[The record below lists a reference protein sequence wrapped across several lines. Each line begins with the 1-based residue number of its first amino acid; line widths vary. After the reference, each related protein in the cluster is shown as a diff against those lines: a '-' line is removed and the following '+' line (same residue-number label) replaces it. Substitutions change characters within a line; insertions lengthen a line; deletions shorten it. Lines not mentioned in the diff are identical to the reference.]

1 MNTELKEK
9 IEKSPM
15 FQLSLGS
22 KELFHTNF
30 LYWLWKAE
38 PNAFWIIMS
47 KFGIKTDDKGS
58 LVVKREWEHLDLSIV
73 HETVK
78 KKKGKDVKIVD
89 NIVAVIENKVK
100 SIPRIKQLK
109 NYNKEIEKVNKDNE
123 CKKILL
129 ALVDPGFDHNEEGWS
144 CVTYEEYRGSIK
156 ECLKIIEND
165 YDRCIIEDYNN
176 MIDTLI
182 SFKDEWLRED
192 FSSMKYMDIIED
204 SSVKDDE
211 VFSVD
216 DYIDLRINDLR
227 HKIIFSKMF
236 SSLEVNLKKHNP
248 ETEIETVTDIFEKN
262 IPLTIGYGMTNATG
276 LIEAK
281 VKINADYLLGIQV
294 QGYQYRH
301 FIEFS
306 NSSCVKEFIRKELQD
321 KFGQNHKEEFDI
333 SNKKICSYKNSEGKK
348 AFQYVYRHIRE
359 DETVDD
365 VVKNM
370 VDDVKY
376 LMNKYRVQNCN

>member
-1 MNTELKEK
+1 
-9 IEKSPM
+9 
-15 FQLSLGS
+15 
-22 KELFHTNF
+22 
-30 LYWLWKAE
+30 
-38 PNAFWIIMS
+38 
-47 KFGIKTDDKGS
+47 
-58 LVVKREWEHLDLSIV
+58 
-73 HETVK
+73 
-78 KKKGKDVKIVD
+78 
-89 NIVAVIENKVK
+89 
-100 SIPRIKQLK
+100 
-109 NYNKEIEKVNKDNE
+109 
-123 CKKILL
+123 
-129 ALVDPGFDHNEEGWS
+129 
-144 CVTYEEYRGSIK
+144 
-156 ECLKIIEND
+156 
-165 YDRCIIEDYNN
+165 
-176 MIDTLI
+176 
-182 SFKDEWLRED
+182 
-192 FSSMKYMDIIED
+192 MKYMDIIED

-333 SNKKICSYKNSEGKK
+333 SNKKICSYKNREGKK
-348 AFQYVYRHIRE
+348 TFQYVYRRIRQ

-365 VVKNM
+365 VVKNI
-370 VDDVKY
+370 VDDVEY
-376 LMNKYRVQNCN
+376 LMKKYRVQNRN

>member
-1 MNTELKEK
+1 MNIELKNK
-9 IEKSPM
+9 IEVSPM

-38 PNAFWIIMS
+38 PIAFWIIMS
-47 KFGIKTDDKGS
+47 KFGFKTDDKGS
-58 LVVKREWEHLDLSIV
+58 LAVKREWEHLDLSIV

-78 KKKGKDVKIVD
+78 KKRGKDVKIVD

-100 SIPRIKQLK
+100 SIPRIKQLD

-129 ALVDPGFDHNEEGWS
+129 ALIDPGFDHNKEGWS

-211 VFSVD
+211 FFSVD

-236 SSLEVNLKKHNP
+236 SSLEVNLNKHNP

-333 SNKKICSYKNSEGKK
+333 SNKKICSYKNREGKK
-348 AFQYVYRHIRE
+348 TFQYVYRRIRQ

-365 VVKNM
+365 VVKNI
-370 VDDVKY
+370 VDDVEY
-376 LMNKYRVQNCN
+376 LMKKYRAQNCN

>member
-1 MNTELKEK
+1 MNIELKKK

-38 PNAFWIIMS
+38 PKAFWRIMGS
-47 KFGIKTDDKGS
+47 FGIKTDDKGS

-100 SIPRIKQLK
+100 SIPRIKQLD

-129 ALVDPGFDHNEEGWS
+129 ALIDPGFDHNEEGWS
-144 CVTYEEYRGSIK
+144 CFTYEKYRGFI
-156 ECLKIIEND
+156 EDCLTIIEND
-165 YDRCIIEDYNN
+165 YDRCIIEDYYN

-281 VKINADYLLGIQV
+281 VIINADYLLGIQV

-321 KFGQNHKEEFDI
+321 MFGPNHKEEFDI
-333 SNKKICSYKNSEGKK
+333 SNKKICSYKNREGKK
-348 AFQYVYRHIRE
+348 TFQYVYRRIRQ

-365 VVKNM
+365 VVKNI
-370 VDDVKY
+370 VDDVEY
-376 LMNKYRVQNCN
+376 LMKKYRAQNCN

>member
-1 MNTELKEK
+1 MNIELKKK

-30 LYWLWKAE
+30 LYWLSKAE
-38 PNAFWIIMS
+38 PNAFWRIMS
-47 KFGIKTDDKGS
+47 KFGINADDKGS
-58 LVVKREWEHLDLSIV
+58 LVVKREWEHFDLSIV

-100 SIPRIKQLK
+100 SIPRIKQLD

-129 ALVDPGFDHNEEGWS
+129 ALIDPGFDHNEEGWS
-144 CVTYEEYRGSIK
+144 CFTYEKYRGFI
-156 ECLKIIEND
+156 EDCLTIIEND
-165 YDRCIIEDYNN
+165 YDRCIIEDYYN

-192 FSSMKYMDIIED
+192 FSSMKYMDIIEH
-204 SSVKDDE
+204 SSVK
-211 VFSVD
+211 

-227 HKIIFSKMF
+227 HKTIFSKMF
-236 SSLEVNLKKHNP
+236 SVLEVNLKDDKP
-248 ETEIETVTDIFEKN
+248 ETGIEKAEDIFKNN

-294 QGYQYRH
+294 QGNQYRH

-348 AFQYVYRHIRE
+348 AFQYVYRRIRE

-365 VVKNM
+365 VVKNI

>member
-1 MNTELKEK
+1 MNIELKKK

-30 LYWLWKAE
+30 LYWLSKAE
-38 PNAFWIIMS
+38 PNAFWSIMGS
-47 KFGIKTDDKGS
+47 FGIKADDKGS
-58 LVVKREWEHLDLSIV
+58 LVVKREWEHFDLSIV

-100 SIPRIKQLK
+100 SIPRIKQLEE
-109 NYNKEIEKVNKDNE
+109 YNDKIETVNKDNE

-129 ALVDPGFDHNEEGWS
+129 ALIDPGFDHNEEGWS
-144 CVTYEEYRGSIK
+144 CFTYEKYRGFI
-156 ECLKIIEND
+156 EDCLTIIEND
-165 YDRCIIEDYNN
+165 YDRCIFEDYYN

-192 FSSMKYMDIIED
+192 FSSMKYMDIIEH
-204 SSVKDDE
+204 SSVK
-211 VFSVD
+211 

-227 HKIIFSKMF
+227 HKTIFSKMF
-236 SSLEVNLKKHNP
+236 SSLEVNLIDDKLEP
-248 ETEIETVTDIFEKN
+248 GIGTTEDIFKNNN

-294 QGYQYRH
+294 QGNQYRH
-301 FIEFS
+301 LIEFS

-321 KFGQNHKEEFDI
+321 KFGQNHREEFDI

-348 AFQYVYRHIRE
+348 AFQYVYRRIRE

-365 VVKNM
+365 VVKNI